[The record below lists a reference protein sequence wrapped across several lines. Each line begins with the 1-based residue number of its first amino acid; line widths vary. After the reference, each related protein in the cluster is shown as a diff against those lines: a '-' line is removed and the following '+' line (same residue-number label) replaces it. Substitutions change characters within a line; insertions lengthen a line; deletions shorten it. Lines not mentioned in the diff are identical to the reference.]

1 MAPIRKRLSPVENG
15 TLARQ
20 VIGRGALG
28 DLPGVLARNVILGP
42 AVIIIGAV
50 ACCVVG
56 CIMTIVV
63 AKKTGGRR
71 PSLRSPSSSFDG
83 GASPVKKGEP
93 ALVTG
98 NSKI

>member
-1 MAPIRKRLSPVENG
+1 MVVVTAEI
-15 TLARQ
+15 TA
-20 VIGRGALG
+20 
-28 DLPGVLARNVILGP
+28 GVLVG
-42 AVIIIGAV
+42 IIIGAV

-83 GASPVKKGEP
+83 GASPAKKGEP